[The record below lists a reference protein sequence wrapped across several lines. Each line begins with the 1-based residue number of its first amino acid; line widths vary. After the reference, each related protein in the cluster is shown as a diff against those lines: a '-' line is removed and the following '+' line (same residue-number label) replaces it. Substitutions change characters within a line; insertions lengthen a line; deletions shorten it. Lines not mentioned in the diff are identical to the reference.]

1 MKKKSIVKNNSKKT
15 KKSTISTIPQYKLF
29 PKVTLKLN
37 PFALAYTFSILCPLA
52 LLTISLIAKYT
63 GYLLGA
69 INTLQDSLIMYSLTN
84 LGIIMGMMQVSISG
98 IIFGLAFGYLY
109 NKFA

>member
-69 INTLQDSLIMYSLTN
+69 INTLQNFYLEYSLST
-84 LGIIMGMMQVSISG
+84 LGIVTGMIQASVYG